1 MHEITHTSGSRFPT
15 TRLSLVATVRAEDP
29 ILRREAYD
37 TLLRSYWKPAYKYL
51 RLRWRMDREEA
62 EDRIQTFFAKAFE
75 SGFLEPFDPARA
87 RFRTWLRLCLDRF
100 VSNERK
106 AEARVKRGGDH
117 APVSLDVLSVER
129 EIEAWSSSRV
139 LDPESFF
146 HREWVRTLFEQSV
159 EELRARCAGGG
170 KTIHFEIF
178 ERYDLH
184 DGTDSRPTYSELAA
198 QLDLPAT
205 QVTNYLAWAR
215 REFRSLVLE
224 KLRVATGS
232 ESEFRAEA
240 RAILGT
246 DPL

>member
-29 ILRREAYD
+29 TLRRDAYD
-37 TLLRSYWKPAYKYL
+37 ALLRSYWKPAYKYL
-51 RLRWRMDREEA
+51 RLRWRMDREPA
-62 EDRIQTFFAKAFE
+62 EDAVQGFFAKAFE
-75 SGFLEPFDPARA
+75 SGLLEPFDPTKA

-100 VSNERK
+100 VSNQKK
-106 AEARVKRGGDH
+106 AETREKRGGGEP
-117 APVSLDVLSVER
+117 AVPLDFVIAER
-129 EIEAWSSSRV
+129 EVLARNESQA
-139 LDPESFF
+139 LDPEAFF
-146 HREWVRTLFEQSV
+146 HREWVRALFEQSV
-159 EELRARCAGGG
+159 AELKARCERSG
-170 KTIHFEIF
+170 KRAQFAVF

-184 DGTDSRPTYSELAA
+184 DGDAPRPTYAELADE
-198 QLDLPAT
+198 LSLPAT

-224 KLRVATGS
+224 ELRAATGS